1 MTTRRN
7 SSLALATQPVGLV
20 SVIAQTARGITQT
33 YVEASDRRDQRRVL
47 LDAYVAQ
54 LAAADRQDARAHDSL
69 RALIALAEQLVA
81 AGHVEGALEVLTRMA
96 PIVERASAPA
106 LPQLMSGDR

>member
-1 MTTRRN
+1 MTTRRS

-20 SVIAQTARGITQT
+20 TVIAQTARGITQT
-33 YVEASDRRDQRRVL
+33 YVEASERRDQRRVL

-54 LAAADRQDARAHDSL
+54 LDAADRRDARAHECL
-69 RALIALAEQLVA
+69 RALIALAQQLVD
-81 AGHVEGALEVLTRMA
+81 AGHVDGALEVLTRIA
-96 PIVERASAPA
+96 PMVERASAPA